1 MIDIGGTIKKYRMK
15 SNLKQT
21 ELARKIKVTSTY
33 ISAVGN
39 NRKEPSISLLNMI
52 CRVVH
57 LPKEVLFLESV
68 TSEDF
73 KKNDREII
81 DTAKE
86 IIKAYYYSEN
96 K

>member
-1 MIDIGGTIKKYRMK
+1 MVNIGGTIKKYRMK

-21 ELARKIKVTSTY
+21 ELAKKIKVTSTY
-33 ISAVGN
+33 ISAVEN

-52 CRVVH
+52 CRAIH

-68 TSEDF
+68 TANDF
-73 KKNDREII
+73 KKKDREII

-86 IIKAYYYSEN
+86 IIKAYYNSEN